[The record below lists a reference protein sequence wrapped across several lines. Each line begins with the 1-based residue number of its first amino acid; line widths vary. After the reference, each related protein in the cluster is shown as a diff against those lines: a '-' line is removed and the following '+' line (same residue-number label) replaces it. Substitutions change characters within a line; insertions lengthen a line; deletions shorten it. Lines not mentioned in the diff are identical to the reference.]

1 VVAKADK
8 PNAKPADP
16 KPASVKDGKDK
27 AAKDKA
33 AKEKEAGTEAPKE
46 AKPAEPEPDIA
57 RQRALVIVEYLL
69 QAGIPADRIVAAPA
83 GRANATGQ
91 GVGLALRS

>member
-1 VVAKADK
+1 
-8 PNAKPADP
+8 
-16 KPASVKDGKDK
+16 
-27 AAKDKA
+27 
-33 AKEKEAGTEAPKE
+33 
-46 AKPAEPEPDIA
+46 
-57 RQRALVIVEYLL
+57 VIVEYLL